1 MTHHLT
7 PEETIAA
14 IERTLEPARAAHLD
28 GCEPCR
34 REVVDLGGVLTA
46 VRAADE
52 PAEPSPL
59 FWDHMTARV
68 RDAVHSGGSPA
79 RAAWGRF
86 WQPLVGL
93 AAAAAV
99 LMWIAGRAPQAPAQ
113 PPATGSAV
121 VADAGAAP
129 PAEAP
134 WDAVMELAAGLSL
147 DEVHRAVPLRLDNA
161 VLFDELSA
169 EEQAALAELLDS
181 ELRGLE

>member
-1 MTHHLT
+1 MTRHLT
-7 PEETIAA
+7 PEETVAA
-14 IERTLEPARAAHLD
+14 IERTLDPARAAHLD
-28 GCEPCR
+28 GCESCR
-34 REVVDLGGVLTA
+34 REVTELGGVLTA

-59 FWDHMTARV
+59 FWDHMSARV
-68 RDAVHSGGSPA
+68 REAVHSTGSPA
-79 RAAWGRF
+79 RAAWSRF
-86 WQPLVGL
+86 WQPIVGL

-99 LMWIAGRAPQAPAQ
+99 LVWMAGRPTQAPNE
-113 PPATGSAV
+113 PAPAAAGPTV
-121 VADAGAAP
+121 VADADAGP
-129 PAEAP
+129 EAR
-134 WDAVMELAAGLSL
+134 WDAVMELAAELSL